1 MYPTFPISQNN
12 QRFDK
17 FLFIEIFQLK
27 NEEGKIKVELSPIR
41 NPLWVDHEWH

>member
-1 MYPTFPISQNN
+1 MYPTFPILTISQNN

-17 FLFIEIFQLK
+17 FLLIEIFQLK

-41 NPLWVDHEWH
+41 NPL